1 MKRFVA
7 ALLAATLSATPA
19 LAQTAPAPTPAPA
32 PVTTASPTAAPAIV
46 DADPALWVVKDKD
59 TTIYLFGTF
68 HALKP
73 NLGWFDEA
81 VKTAFDASDQVVL
94 ELNMPDPAE
103 IQKILVPLATD
114 TSGKKLSDKIPEA
127 KRAAYTAGMTK
138 LGLPPAAVEQ
148 YEPWFVSIMLSQIAM
163 QKAGYSAEDG
173 TEAQLSKAAKA
184 SGKRL
189 SGFETFAQQIGYFD
203 TLPEDAQV
211 TFLMSSIE
219 EAEEF
224 GPKINEMLGYWTK
237 GEDVK
242 LGNMMNE
249 DLKES
254 RSLYDVLLKN
264 RNIRWAKVIADRMKQ
279 PGTVFVAVGA
289 GHLAGPDSV
298 QHQLLKYGLKA
309 TRVDY

>member
-7 ALLAATLSATPA
+7 ALIAATLSATPA
-19 LAQTAPAPTPAPA
+19 LAQTAPAPAPVPAPG
-32 PVTTASPTAAPAIV
+32 PTAAAAIV
-46 DADPALWVVKDKD
+46 DADPALWVVKDTG

-94 ELNMPDPAE
+94 ELNMPDPVE
-103 IQKILVPLATD
+103 IQKIMMPLATD
-114 TSGKKLSDKIPEA
+114 SSGKKLSDKIPEA

-163 QKAGYSAEDG
+163 QKAGYSPDDG

-211 TFLMSSIE
+211 TFLMSSID

-224 GPKINEMLGYWTK
+224 APKINEMLGYWTK

-249 DLKES
+249 ELKES

-279 PGTVFVAVGA
+279 PGTIFVAVGA

>member
-19 LAQTAPAPTPAPA
+19 LAQTAPVPA
-32 PVTTASPTAAPAIV
+32 PVAAATPPAVAPIV

-73 NLGWFDEA
+73 NLGWFDEG

-127 KRAAYTAGMTK
+127 KRAAYAAGMAK

-163 QKAGYSAEDG
+163 QKAGYSADDG

-203 TLPEDAQV
+203 ALPEDAQV

>member
-7 ALLAATLSATPA
+7 ALIAATLSATSA
-19 LAQTAPAPTPAPA
+19 LAQTAPATPAQAQVATPA
-32 PVTTASPTAAPAIV
+32 STVAKV
-46 DADPALWVVKDKD
+46 EADPALWVVKDKD

-73 NLGWFDEA
+73 NLDWFDGA

-94 ELNMPDPAE
+94 ELNMPEPAE
-103 IQKILVPLATD
+103 AQKIVMPLAID
-114 TSGKKLSDKIPEA
+114 PSGKKLSDKIPEA

-148 YEPWFVSIMLSQIAM
+148 YDPWFVSIMLSQMAM
-163 QKAGYSAEDG
+163 QKAGFSAEDG
-173 TEAQLSKAAKA
+173 TEAQLTKAAKA

-189 SGFETFAQQIGYFD
+189 SGFETMTQQLGYFD
-203 TLPEDAQV
+203 TLPEAAQV
-211 TFLMSSIE
+211 VFLMSSIE

-224 GPKINEMLGYWTK
+224 GPKLNEMLGYWSK

-242 LGNMMNE
+242 LGQMMNE
-249 DLKES
+249 DLKDS
-254 RSLYDVLLKN
+254 RALYDVLLKN
-264 RNIRWAKVIADRMKQ
+264 RNQRWATVIADRMKQ

-298 QHQLLKYGLKA
+298 QHQLARYGLKA
-309 TRVDY
+309 TRVLH